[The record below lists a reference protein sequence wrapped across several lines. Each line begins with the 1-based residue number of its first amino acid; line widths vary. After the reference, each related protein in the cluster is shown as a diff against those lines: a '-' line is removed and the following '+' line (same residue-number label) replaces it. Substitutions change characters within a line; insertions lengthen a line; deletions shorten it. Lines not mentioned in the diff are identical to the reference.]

1 MGGYRFL
8 TRPEEGGSLKYASL
22 SAAFNDLSSDISAL
36 SARTG
41 ECSCEISAIVGYQPT
56 EAGKQRTNVKIAQF
70 KDCHNNTTDIYAPDS
85 AMFQGNVGAK
95 TTTIWSNSFAF
106 LAGTSSNVQVI
117 CNGNNISIGCYYI

>member
-41 ECSCEISAIVGYQPT
+41 ECSCEMSAI
-56 EAGKQRTNVKIAQF
+56 I
-70 KDCHNNTTDIYAPDS
+70 
-85 AMFQGNVGAK
+85 GAE
-95 TTTIWSNSFAF
+95 TY
-106 LAGTSSNVQVI
+106 VD
-117 CNGNNISIGCYYI
+117 

>member
-41 ECSCEISAIVGYQPT
+41 ECSCEMSAIVGAETY
-56 EAGKQRTNVKIAQF
+56 V
-70 KDCHNNTTDIYAPDS
+70 DS
-85 AMFQGNVGAK
+85 A
-95 TTTIWSNSFAF
+95 
-106 LAGTSSNVQVI
+106 
-117 CNGNNISIGCYYI
+117 YR

>member
-41 ECSCEISAIVGYQPT
+41 ECSCEMSAIVGAETYVDSAYRQNT
-56 EAGKQRTNVKIAQF
+56 KIA
-70 KDCHNNTTDIYAPDS
+70 
-85 AMFQGNVGAK
+85 
-95 TTTIWSNSFAF
+95 
-106 LAGTSSNVQVI
+106 
-117 CNGNNISIGCYYI
+117 